1 MSAVEEAKTVPTTE
15 TVEELK
21 EQQKQGKIHIQ
32 PQHIEK

>member
-21 EQQKQGKIHIQ
+21 EQQKGTFRTLPPRKI
-32 PQHIEK
+32 

>member
-21 EQQKQGKIHIQ
+21 EQQKGMFITFKNLKI
-32 PQHIEK
+32 